1 VPLGHLHRLVS
12 PWKGRTRLDE
22 AHGLVEEES
31 HADKGSGA
39 TLKLS
44 LNSGQDGVVAA
55 SAAYNSEM
63 QKFTRALRDGPGG
76 WDVVTA

>member
-1 VPLGHLHRLVS
+1 VALGHLHRLVA

-39 TLKLS
+39 TLKFS
-44 LNSGQDGVVAA
+44 LTSGQVGAA
-55 SAAYNSEM
+55 AGAAAYNSEM
-63 QKFTRALRDGPGG
+63 QKHTLALRDRSGG
-76 WDVVTA
+76 RYVAPA